1 MSSMASNI
9 RYVAMVSLPCTNEL
23 FGRTIGPVMRYG
35 PDRLLFNSV
44 AAVEGKYLSTILL
57 CIHYTTLSSKCI
69 IYKVRH
75 LPKPQAVKVPRIFG
89 IKIKQFLQRVQRP

>member
-44 AAVEGKYLSTILL
+44 GAVEGKYLSTILL
-57 CIHYTTLSSKCI
+57 
-69 IYKVRH
+69 
-75 LPKPQAVKVPRIFG
+75 
-89 IKIKQFLQRVQRP
+89 